1 MAEQHRQTKDYF
13 WYVVIFGTT
22 GMALT
27 ATLVALWSSPFG
39 PTRGL
44 FSVFPHLYYFPI
56 IIVSY
61 LYPRRGVIFS
71 VLLGGA
77 YLFLL
82 YALALPY
89 PDILAAGTVHF
100 YVFVTVG
107 FIASSLSGKL
117 QESEAKFRDITEN
130 SPLGIYLT
138 EKGKFRYV
146 NPRFAEIHGYG
157 PDELPGRKGLEN
169 LIHPDDWQV
178 MREQFHKLDAG
189 EEKAFKALVRTLTK
203 DGRTLWAEILGSRI
217 TYQNRP
223 AYMGTLMDVTE
234 LKQTRD
240 ALAESEARLRTLIE
254 SIGAGVLVIDP
265 ASHLVT
271 DVNPAAAAMIG
282 LPKEQIIGRVCH
294 RFICPLEE
302 GHCSV
307 TDLGETVDHA
317 ERVLLQADG
326 NSRAIIKTVVN
337 VNLGGKP
344 ALLET
349 FLDISDRQK
358 AEIALR
364 ESEKRY
370 RTLFDSASDAIFIQD
385 LSGHF
390 LEVNRAACDQLGYT
404 REEFLAMDPREI
416 EAPPFKGLL
425 MDWLDEVK
433 NGGFLEMM
441 RGGRSTF
448 DTVHVRKDGSYL
460 PVEISCRFIE
470 FDNQPALLLI
480 ARDITERRRMESIR
494 ALLASIVQSS
504 DEAIVSTELD
514 GTVVSWNPGAEAIY
528 GFNEAEMKGQPMS
541 RIVPP
546 ELHHEMIDV
555 LDRLS
560 HGERIQHYETVRL
573 RKDGSRVEVSL
584 SVAQLKDANG
594 QVIGTS
600 TIARD
605 ITQRKEAERAL
616 LAFISEAAMR
626 LRHPVEIVHDQLK
639 EMQQQVA
646 TGDVTP
652 EDLRILLSVQIK
664 NTEQIIENLN
674 YLNRAILQGK
684 KDIPDSHRRYLTR

>member
-13 WYVVIFGTT
+13 WFVVIFGTT
-22 GMALT
+22 GAALT
-27 ATLVALWSSPFG
+27 ATLV
-39 PTRGL
+39 GL
-44 FSVFPHLYYFPI
+44 RHGVFDVFPHLYYFPI

-71 VLLGGA
+71 VLLGGI
-77 YLFLL
+77 YLFLM
-82 YALALPY
+82 YAFAFGNANA
-89 PDILAAGTVHF
+89 LAAGTVHF

-130 SPLGIYLT
+130 SPLGIYLI

-157 PDELPGRKGLEN
+157 PGELPDRMGLEN
-169 LIHPDDWQV
+169 LVHPDDWLAI
-178 MREQFHKLDAG
+178 REQFHRLDAG
-189 EEKAFKALVRTLTK
+189 EEKPFKALVRTLTK
-203 DGRTLWAEILGSRI
+203 DGRTIWVEILGSRI
-217 TYQNRP
+217 TYQGRS

-254 SIGAGVLVIDP
+254 SIGAGVLVVDP
-265 ASHLVT
+265 ASHLIT

-282 LPKEQIIGRVCH
+282 APKEEIVGKVCH
-294 RFICPLEE
+294 RFICPAGE
-302 GHCSV
+302 GNCPV
-307 TDLGETVDHA
+307 TDLGENIDHA

-326 NSRAIIKTVVN
+326 NRRPIIKTVVS
-337 VNLGGKP
+337 VNLGGRP
-344 ALLET
+344 YLLET
-349 FLDISDRQK
+349 FLDISERQK
-358 AEIALR
+358 AEVALR

-390 LEVNRAACDQLGYT
+390 LEVNRAASDRLGYT
-404 REEFLAMDPREI
+404 RDEFLRMNPRDL
-416 EAPPFKGLL
+416 EAPPFQGLL
-425 MDWLDEVK
+425 MDWIDEVK

-448 DTVHVRKDGSYL
+448 DTVHVRKNGSYM

-470 FDNQPALLLI
+470 FENAPALLLI
-480 ARDITERRRMESIR
+480 ARDITERRRMEGIR

-504 DEAIVSTELD
+504 EEAIISTELD
-514 GTVVSWNPGAEAIY
+514 GAVVSWNPGAEAMFGY
-528 GFNEAEMKGQPMS
+528 TDPEMKGQPVS

-546 ELHHEMIDV
+546 ELHHEMIEV
-555 LDRLS
+555 LERLG

-594 QVIGTS
+594 QVIGTA

-616 LAFISEAAMR
+616 LAFINEAAMR
-626 LRHPVEIVHDQLK
+626 LRHPVEIVHDHLK
-639 EMQQQVA
+639 EVQQQVA
-646 TGDVTP
+646 SGELSG
-652 EDLRILLSVQIK
+652 EDLKVLLSVQIR

-674 YLNRAILQGK
+674 YLNRAILQGR
-684 KDIPDSHRRYLTR
+684 KDIPDSYRRYLMR

>member
-1 MAEQHRQTKDYF
+1 VAEQHRQTKDYF
-13 WYVVIFGTT
+13 WFVVIFGTT
-22 GMALT
+22 GAAIT
-27 ATLVALWSSPFG
+27 ATLV
-39 PTRGL
+39 GL
-44 FSVFPHLYYFPI
+44 RHGAFSVFPHLYYFPI

-71 VLLGGA
+71 VLLGA
-77 YLFLL
+77 VYLFLT
-82 YALALPY
+82 YALAFQNA
-89 PDILAAGTVHF
+89 DVLAAATVHF

-130 SPLGIYLT
+130 SPLGIYLA

-146 NPRFAEIHGYG
+146 NPRFAEILGYG
-157 PDELPGRKGLEN
+157 YEELTGRKGLEN
-169 LIHPDDWQV
+169 LVHPDDWQV
-178 MREQFHKLDAG
+178 MREQFHRLDCG
-189 EEKAFKALVRTLTK
+189 EEKPFKSLVRALTK
-203 DGRTLWAEILGSRI
+203 DGRTIWAEILGSRI
-217 TYQNRP
+217 TYQGRT
-223 AYMGTLMDVTE
+223 AHMGTLMDVTE

-254 SIGAGVLVIDP
+254 SIGAGVLVVDP
-265 ASHLVT
+265 ASHLIT
-271 DVNPAAAAMIG
+271 DVNPAAAGMIG
-282 LPKEQIIGRVCH
+282 ASREEIVGRVCH
-294 RFICPLEE
+294 RFICPAEE
-302 GHCSV
+302 KNCPV

-326 NSRAIIKTVVN
+326 NRRPIIKTVVT
-337 VNLGGKP
+337 VNLGGRP
-344 ALLET
+344 YLLET
-349 FLDISDRQK
+349 FLDISERQK

-385 LSGHF
+385 FSGHF
-390 LEVNRAACDQLGYT
+390 LEVNRAACEQLGYT
-404 REEFLAMDPREI
+404 REEFLKMAPRDI

-425 MDWLDEVK
+425 MDWIEEVK
-433 NGGFLEMM
+433 SGGFLEMM
-441 RGGRSTF
+441 QGGRSTF
-448 DTVHVRKDGSYL
+448 DTVHLRKDGSYM

-470 FDNQPALLLI
+470 FENAPALLLI
-480 ARDITERRRMESIR
+480 ARDITERRRMEGIR

-504 DEAIVSTELD
+504 EEAIISTELD

-528 GFNEAEMKGQPMS
+528 GYKEAEMKGQPVS

-555 LDRLS
+555 LDRLA

-594 QVIGTS
+594 QVIGTA

-639 EMQQQVA
+639 EMQQGVDR
-646 TGDVTP
+646 GEITP
-652 EDLRILLSVQIK
+652 EDLKILLSVQIK

-684 KDIPDSHRRYLTR
+684 TDIPDSHRRYLTR

>member
-13 WYVVIFGTT
+13 WFVVIFGTT
-22 GMALT
+22 GAALT
-27 ATLVALWSSPFG
+27 ATLV
-39 PTRGL
+39 GL
-44 FSVFPHLYYFPI
+44 KHGSLSVFPHLYYFPI

-61 LYPRRGVIFS
+61 LYPRRGTIFS
-71 VLLGGA
+71 VLLGGI
-77 YLFLL
+77 YLFLM
-82 YALALPY
+82 YAFAFGNTDALA
-89 PDILAAGTVHF
+89 AATVQF

-107 FIASSLSGKL
+107 FIASNLSGKL

-130 SPLGIYLT
+130 SPLGIYIT

-157 PDELPGRKGLEN
+157 PGELPGTMGLEN
-169 LIHPDDWQV
+169 LVHPDDWQV
-178 MREQFHKLDAG
+178 LSEQFRRLDNG
-189 EEKAFKALVRTLTK
+189 EEKPFKALIRTLTK
-203 DGRTLWAEILGSRI
+203 DGRTIWVEILGSRF
-217 TYQNRP
+217 TYMGRQ

-234 LKQTRD
+234 LKETRD

-254 SIGAGVLVIDP
+254 SIGAGVLVVDP
-265 ASHLVT
+265 VSHLIA

-282 LPKEQIIGRVCH
+282 APREDIIGKVCH
-294 RFICPLEE
+294 RYICPAEE
-302 GHCSV
+302 KNCPV
-307 TDLGETVDHA
+307 TDLGENIDHD

-326 NSRAIIKTVVN
+326 SRRPIIKTVAT

-344 ALLET
+344 YLLET
-349 FLDISDRQK
+349 FLDISERQK

-385 LSGHF
+385 LAGHI
-390 LEVNRAACDQLGYT
+390 LEVNRAACDQLGYS
-404 REEFLAMDPREI
+404 REDLLKMSPRDL
-416 EAPPFKGLL
+416 EAPPFQGLL
-425 MDWLDEVK
+425 MDWIEEVK
-433 NGGFLEMM
+433 GGGFLEMM

-448 DTVHVRKDGSYL
+448 DTVHMRKDGSYM

-470 FDNQPALLLI
+470 FENRPAILLI
-480 ARDITERRRMESIR
+480 SRDITERKRMEGIR

-504 DEAIVSTELD
+504 EEAIISTELD
-514 GTVVSWNPGAEAIY
+514 GTVVSWNPGAEAMFGY
-528 GFNEAEMKGQPMS
+528 SDAEMRGQPVS

-546 ELHHEMIDV
+546 ELHHEMIEV
-555 LDRLS
+555 LERLGQ
-560 HGERIQHYETVRL
+560 GERIQHYETVRL

-584 SVAQLKDANG
+584 SVAQLKDVNG
-594 QVIGTS
+594 QVIGTA

-605 ITQRKEAERAL
+605 ITQMKEAERAL
-616 LAFISEAAMR
+616 LAFINEAAMR

-639 EMQQQVA
+639 ELQQQVA
-646 TGDVTP
+646 RGEVTP
-652 EDLRILLSVQIK
+652 DDLKVLLSVQIK

-684 KDIPDSHRRYLTR
+684 TDIPESYRRYLTR

>member
-13 WYVVIFGTT
+13 WFVIIFGTT
-22 GMALT
+22 GAALT
-27 ATLVALWSSPFG
+27 ATLLG
-39 PTRGL
+39 LNRGV
-44 FSVFPHLYYFPI
+44 FSVYPHLYYFPI

-61 LYPRRGVIFS
+61 LYPRRGTIFS

-77 YLFLL
+77 YLFLT
-82 YALALPY
+82 YAFAFMY
-89 PDILAAGTVHF
+89 PAFVTADVLAAGTVHF

-107 FIASSLSGKL
+107 FIASSLSLKL
-117 QESEAKFRDITEN
+117 NESEAKFRDITEN

-157 PDELPGRKGLEN
+157 PDELPGRMGLEN

-178 MREQFHKLDAG
+178 MREQFHKLDEG
-189 EEKAFKALVRTLTK
+189 EDKPFKALVRTMTK
-203 DGRTLWAEILGSRI
+203 DGRTLWAEVLGSRI
-217 TYQNRP
+217 SYQGRP

-254 SIGAGVLVIDP
+254 SIGAGVLVVDP
-265 ASHLVT
+265 VSHLIT
-271 DVNPAAAAMIG
+271 DVNPAAAAMVG
-282 LPKEQIIGRVCH
+282 APKEEIIGKVCH
-294 RFICPLEE
+294 RFICPMEE
-302 GHCSV
+302 GHCPV
-307 TDLGETVDHA
+307 TDLGETIDHA
-317 ERVLLQADG
+317 EQVLLQADG
-326 NSRAIIKTVVN
+326 NRRSIIKTAVS
-337 VNLGGKP
+337 VNLGGRP
-344 ALLET
+344 YLLET
-349 FLDISDRQK
+349 FLDISERQK
-358 AEIALR
+358 AEVALR

-390 LEVNRAACDQLGYT
+390 LEVNRAACELLGFT
-404 REEFLAMDPREI
+404 RDEFLKLNPREI
-416 EAPPFKGLL
+416 EAPPFQGLL
-425 MDWLDEVK
+425 MDWIDEVK

-448 DTVHVRKDGSYL
+448 DTVYVKKDGSYV

-470 FDNQPALLLI
+470 FENAPALLLM
-480 ARDITERRRMESIR
+480 ARDITERRRMEGIR

-504 DEAIVSTELD
+504 EEAIISTELD
-514 GTVVSWNPGAEAIY
+514 GTVVSWNPGAQALFGY
-528 GFNEAEMKGQPMS
+528 AEAEMKGQPMS

-546 ELHHEMIDV
+546 EIHHEMIEV
-555 LDRLS
+555 LERLGQ
-560 HGERIQHYETVRL
+560 GERIQHYETVRL

-584 SVAQLKDANG
+584 SIAQLKDANG
-594 QVIGTS
+594 QVIGTA

-616 LAFISEAAMR
+616 LAFINEAAMR

-639 EMQQQVA
+639 EIQQQVA
-646 TGDVTP
+646 KGEVSND
-652 EDLRILLSVQIK
+652 DLKVLLSVQIR

-684 KDIPDSHRRYLTR
+684 KDIPDSQWRYLTR

>member
-1 MAEQHRQTKDYF
+1 M
-13 WYVVIFGTT
+13 IFGTT
-22 GMALT
+22 GAAIT
-27 ATLVALWSSPFG
+27 ATLIGLN
-39 PTRGL
+39 RGV

-71 VLLGGA
+71 VLLGGL
-77 YLFLL
+77 YLFLM
-82 YALALPY
+82 YAFAFGSTDALA
-89 PDILAAGTVHF
+89 AATVHF

-117 QESEAKFRDITEN
+117 LESEAKFRDITEN

-157 PDELPGRKGLEN
+157 PDELPDRMGLEN
-169 LIHPDDWQV
+169 LVHPDDWQV
-178 MREQFHKLDAG
+178 MREQFHKLDEG
-189 EEKAFKALVRTLTK
+189 DEKPFKSLVRTLTK
-203 DGRTLWAEILGSRI
+203 DGRTIWVEILGSRI

-254 SIGAGVLVIDP
+254 SIGAGVLVVDP
-265 ASHLVT
+265 ASHLIA
-271 DVNPAAAAMIG
+271 DVNPAAAEMIG
-282 LPKEQIIGRVCH
+282 APKEQIVGKVCH
-294 RFICPLEE
+294 RFICPVEE
-302 GHCSV
+302 GNCPV
-307 TDLGETVDHA
+307 TDLGETIDHA
-317 ERVLLQADG
+317 ERVLIQADG
-326 NSRAIIKTVVN
+326 NRRPIIKTVVS
-337 VNLGGKP
+337 VNLGGRP
-344 ALLET
+344 YLLET
-349 FLDISDRQK
+349 FLDISERQK
-358 AEIALR
+358 AEVALR

-385 LSGHF
+385 LLGHF
-390 LEVNRAACDQLGYT
+390 LEVNRAACDQLGYS
-404 REEFLAMDPREI
+404 RDEFLKMNPREI
-416 EAPPFKGLL
+416 EAPPFQGLL
-425 MDWLDEVK
+425 MDWIDEVK

-441 RGGRSTF
+441 QGGRSTF
-448 DTVHVRKDGSYL
+448 DTVHVRKNGSYM

-470 FDNQPALLLI
+470 FENAPALLLI
-480 ARDITERRRMESIR
+480 ARDITERRRMEGIR

-504 DEAIVSTELD
+504 EEAIISTELD
-514 GTVVSWNPGAEAIY
+514 GTVVSWNPGAEAMFGY
-528 GFNEAEMKGQPMS
+528 TDAEMKGQPMS

-546 ELHHEMIDV
+546 ELHHEMIEV
-555 LDRLS
+555 LERLGQ
-560 HGERIQHYETVRL
+560 GERIQHYETVRL
-573 RKDGSRVEVSL
+573 RKDGGRVEVSL

-594 QVIGTS
+594 QVIGTA

-616 LAFISEAAMR
+616 LAFINEAAMR

-646 TGDVTP
+646 SGELSG
-652 EDLRILLSVQIK
+652 EDLKVLLSVQIR

-684 KDIPDSHRRYLTR
+684 NDIPDTYRRYLTR

>member
-13 WYVVIFGTT
+13 WFVVIFGTT
-22 GMALT
+22 GAAFT
-27 ATLVALWSSPFG
+27 ATLI
-39 PTRGL
+39 GL
-44 FSVFPHLYYFPI
+44 RHGVFSVFPHLYYFPI

-71 VLLGGA
+71 VLLGGV
-77 YLFLL
+77 YLFLMYAFAL
-82 YALALPY
+82 GNVDALAS
-89 PDILAAGTVHF
+89 GTVHF

-157 PDELPGRKGLEN
+157 PEELPGRMGLEN
-169 LIHPDDWQV
+169 LVHPDDWLV
-178 MREQFHKLDAG
+178 MREQFHKLDQG
-189 EEKAFKALVRTLTK
+189 EEKPFKSLARTLTK
-203 DGRTLWAEILGSRI
+203 DGRTIWVEILGSRI
-217 TYQNRP
+217 TYQGRP

-254 SIGAGVLVIDP
+254 SIGAGVLVVDP
-265 ASHLVT
+265 ASHLIT
-271 DVNPAAAAMIG
+271 DVNPAAAEMIG
-282 LPKEQIIGRVCH
+282 APREEIVGKVCH
-294 RFICPLEE
+294 RFICPVEE
-302 GHCSV
+302 GHCPV
-307 TDLGETVDHA
+307 TDLGGTIDHD

-326 NSRAIIKTVVN
+326 NRRAIIKTVVT

-344 ALLET
+344 YLLET
-349 FLDISDRQK
+349 FLDISERQK

-390 LEVNRAACDQLGYT
+390 MEVNRAACDQLGYT
-404 REEFLAMDPREI
+404 RDEFLKMNPRDI

-425 MDWLDEVK
+425 MDWLEEVK

-441 RGGRSTF
+441 QGGRSTF
-448 DTVHVRKDGSYL
+448 DTIHVRKDGSYM

-470 FDNQPALLLI
+470 FENQPALLLI
-480 ARDITERRRMESIR
+480 ARDITERRRMEGIR

-504 DEAIVSTELD
+504 EEGIISTELD

-528 GFNEAEMKGQPMS
+528 GYTEAEMKGQPMT

-555 LDRLS
+555 LDRLA

-594 QVIGTS
+594 QVIGTA

-616 LAFISEAAMR
+616 LAFINEAAMR

-639 EMQQQVA
+639 EMQEQV
-646 TGDVTP
+646 GRGEITP
-652 EDLRILLSVQIK
+652 EDLKILLSVQIR
-664 NTEQIIENLN
+664 NTEQIVENLN

>member
-13 WYVVIFGTT
+13 WFVVIFGTT
-22 GMALT
+22 GAALT
-27 ATLVALWSSPFG
+27 ATLV
-39 PTRGL
+39 GL
-44 FSVFPHLYYFPI
+44 KHGSFSVFPHLYYFPI

-61 LYPRRGVIFS
+61 LYPRRGTIFS
-71 VLLGGA
+71 VLLGGV
-77 YLFLL
+77 YLFLMYAFAL
-82 YALALPY
+82 GNPDALA
-89 PDILAAGTVHF
+89 AATVQF

-138 EKGKFRYV
+138 EKGRFRYV

-157 PDELPGRKGLEN
+157 PGELPERMGLEH
-169 LIHPDDWQV
+169 LVHPDDWQV
-178 MREQFHKLDAG
+178 MREQFHSLDSG
-189 EEKAFKALVRTLTK
+189 ENKPFRSLVRTLTK
-203 DGRTLWAEILGSRI
+203 DGRTIWVEILGSRI
-217 TYQNRP
+217 TYQGRP

-254 SIGAGVLVIDP
+254 SIGAGVLVVDP
-265 ASHLVT
+265 ASHLIT

-282 LPKEQIIGRVCH
+282 APRDEIVGKVCH
-294 RFICPLEE
+294 RFICPADE
-302 GHCSV
+302 GRCPV
-307 TDLGETVDHA
+307 TDLGETIDHA

-326 NSRAIIKTVVN
+326 NRRPIIKTVVP

-344 ALLET
+344 FLLET
-349 FLDISDRQK
+349 FLDISERQK
-358 AEIALR
+358 AEVALR

-385 LSGHF
+385 LAGHF
-390 LEVNRAACDQLGYT
+390 LEVNRAACDRLGYT
-404 REEFLAMDPREI
+404 REEILALNPRDI
-416 EAPPFKGLL
+416 EASPFKGLL
-425 MDWLDEVK
+425 MDWINEVK
-433 NGGFLEMM
+433 SGGFLEMM
-441 RGGRSTF
+441 RGGRSIF
-448 DTVHVRKDGSYL
+448 DTVHVRKDGSYV

-470 FDNQPALLLI
+470 FEHQPALLLI
-480 ARDITERRRMESIR
+480 ARDITERRRMEGIR

-504 DEAIVSTELD
+504 EEAIISTELD

-528 GFNEAEMKGQPMS
+528 GFTEAEMKGQPMS

-555 LDRLS
+555 LDRLA
-560 HGERIQHYETVRL
+560 HGERIQHFETVRL

-594 QVIGTS
+594 QVIGTA

-605 ITQRKEAERAL
+605 ITQMKEAERAL
-616 LAFISEAAMR
+616 LAFINEAAMR

-639 EMQQQVA
+639 EMQQQV
-646 TGDVTP
+646 GKGEVTP
-652 EDLRILLSVQIK
+652 EDLKILLSVQIR
-664 NTEQIIENLN
+664 NTEQIVENLN

-684 KDIPDSHRRYLTR
+684 KDIPEPHRRYLTR

>member
-1 MAEQHRQTKDYF
+1 MAEQRRQTKDYF
-13 WYVVIFGTT
+13 WFVVIFGTT
-22 GMALT
+22 GAAIT
-27 ATLVALWSSPFG
+27 ATLIGLN
-39 PTRGL
+39 RGV

-71 VLLGGA
+71 VLLGGL
-77 YLFLL
+77 YLFLM
-82 YALALPY
+82 YAFAFGSTDALA
-89 PDILAAGTVHF
+89 AATVHF

-117 QESEAKFRDITEN
+117 LESEAKFRDITEN

-157 PDELPGRKGLEN
+157 PDELPDRMGLEN
-169 LIHPDDWQV
+169 LVHPDDWQV
-178 MREQFHKLDAG
+178 MREQFHKLDEG
-189 EEKAFKALVRTLTK
+189 DEKPFKSLVRTLTK
-203 DGRTLWAEILGSRI
+203 DGRTIWVEILGSRI

-254 SIGAGVLVIDP
+254 SIGAGVLVVDP
-265 ASHLVT
+265 ASHLIA
-271 DVNPAAAAMIG
+271 DVNPAAAEMIG
-282 LPKEQIIGRVCH
+282 APKEQIVGKVCH
-294 RFICPLEE
+294 RFICPVEE
-302 GHCSV
+302 GNCPV
-307 TDLGETVDHA
+307 TDLGETIDHA
-317 ERVLLQADG
+317 ERVLIQADG
-326 NSRAIIKTVVN
+326 NRRPIIKTVVS
-337 VNLGGKP
+337 VNLGGRP
-344 ALLET
+344 YLLET
-349 FLDISDRQK
+349 FLDISERQK
-358 AEIALR
+358 AEVALR

-385 LSGHF
+385 LLGHF
-390 LEVNRAACDQLGYT
+390 LEVNRAACDQLGYS
-404 REEFLAMDPREI
+404 RDEFLKMNPRDI
-416 EAPPFKGLL
+416 EAPPFQGLL
-425 MDWLDEVK
+425 MDWIDEVK

-441 RGGRSTF
+441 QGGRSTF
-448 DTVHVRKDGSYL
+448 DTVHVRKNGSYM

-470 FDNQPALLLI
+470 FENAPALLLI
-480 ARDITERRRMESIR
+480 ARDITERRRMEGIR

-504 DEAIVSTELD
+504 EEAIISTELD
-514 GTVVSWNPGAEAIY
+514 GTVVSWNPGAEAMFGY
-528 GFNEAEMKGQPMS
+528 TDAEMKGQPMS

-546 ELHHEMIDV
+546 ELHHEMIEV
-555 LDRLS
+555 LERLGQ
-560 HGERIQHYETVRL
+560 GERIQHYETVRL
-573 RKDGSRVEVSL
+573 RKDGGRVEVSL

-594 QVIGTS
+594 QVIGTA

-616 LAFISEAAMR
+616 LAFINEAAMR

-646 TGDVTP
+646 SGELSG
-652 EDLRILLSVQIK
+652 EDLKVLLSVQIR

-684 KDIPDSHRRYLTR
+684 NDIPDTYRRYLTR

>member
-13 WYVVIFGTT
+13 WFVVIFGTT
-22 GMALT
+22 GAALT
-27 ATLVALWSSPFG
+27 ATLV
-39 PTRGL
+39 GL
-44 FSVFPHLYYFPI
+44 NHGLYSVFPHLYYFPI

-71 VLLGGA
+71 VLLGGV

-82 YALALPY
+82 YAFLFAFGLGTT
-89 PDILAAGTVHF
+89 DTLAAGTVHF

-107 FIASSLSGKL
+107 FIATSLSGKL

-138 EKGKFRYV
+138 EKGRFQYV

-157 PDELPGRKGLEN
+157 PDELPGRMGLEN
-169 LIHPDDWQV
+169 LVHPDDWQV
-178 MREQFHKLDAG
+178 MREQFHTLDDG
-189 EEKAFKALVRTLTK
+189 DEKPFKSLVRTLTK
-203 DGRTLWAEILGSRI
+203 DGRTIWVELLGSRI

-234 LKQTRD
+234 LKTTRD

-254 SIGAGVLVIDP
+254 SIGAGVLVVDP
-265 ASHLVT
+265 VSHLIA
-271 DVNPAAAAMIG
+271 DVNPAAAGMIG
-282 LPKEQIIGRVCH
+282 APRDQIVGKVCH
-294 RFICPLEE
+294 RFICPVEE
-302 GHCSV
+302 GNCPV
-307 TDLGETVDHA
+307 TDLGETIDHA

-326 NSRAIIKTVVN
+326 NRRPIIKTVVS
-337 VNLGGKP
+337 VNLGGRP
-344 ALLET
+344 YLLET
-349 FLDISDRQK
+349 FLDISERQK
-358 AEIALR
+358 AEVALR

-385 LSGHF
+385 LMGHF
-390 LEVNRAACDQLGYT
+390 LEVNRAACDQLGFS
-404 REEFLAMDPREI
+404 RDEFLKMNPRDI
-416 EAPPFKGLL
+416 EAPPFQGLL
-425 MDWLDEVK
+425 MDWIDEVK

-448 DTVHVRKDGSYL
+448 DTVHVRKDGSYM

-470 FDNQPALLLI
+470 FENAPALLLI
-480 ARDITERRRMESIR
+480 SRDITERRRMEGIR

-504 DEAIVSTELD
+504 EEAIISTELD
-514 GTVVSWNPGAEAIY
+514 GTVVSWNPGAEAMFGY
-528 GFNEAEMKGQPMS
+528 TDAEMKGQPMS

-546 ELHHEMIDV
+546 ELHHEMIEV
-555 LDRLS
+555 LERLGQ
-560 HGERIQHYETVRL
+560 GERIQHYETVRL

-594 QVIGTS
+594 QVIGTA

-616 LAFISEAAMR
+616 LAFINEAAMR

-646 TGDVTP
+646 SGELSG
-652 EDLRILLSVQIK
+652 EDLKVLLSVQIR
-664 NTEQIIENLN
+664 NTEQIVENLN

-684 KDIPDSHRRYLTR
+684 KDIPDSYRRYLTR

>member
-22 GMALT
+22 GAALT
-27 ATLVALWSSPFG
+27 ATLV
-39 PTRGL
+39 GL
-44 FSVFPHLYYFPI
+44 KEGAFAVYPHLYYFPI

-61 LYPRRGVIFS
+61 LYPRRGTIFS

-77 YLFLL
+77 YLFLT
-82 YALALPY
+82 YAFAFLNPTLITPAV
-89 PDILAAGTVHF
+89 LAAGTVHF

-107 FIASSLSGKL
+107 FIASSLSL
-117 QESEAKFRDITEN
+117 RLNESEAKFRDITEN

-157 PDELPGRKGLEN
+157 PNELPDRMGLET
-169 LIHPDDWQV
+169 LVHPDDWQV
-178 MREQFHKLDAG
+178 MREQFHQLDTPDA
-189 EEKAFKALVRTLTK
+189 KPFKSLVRTLTK
-203 DGRTLWAEILGSRI
+203 DGRTIWVEILGSR
-217 TYQNRP
+217 TTFQGRP
-223 AYMGTLMDVTE
+223 AYMGTLLDVTE
-234 LKQTRD
+234 LVQTRD

-254 SIGAGVLVIDP
+254 SIGAGVLVVDP
-265 ASHLVT
+265 VSHIIT
-271 DVNPAAAAMIG
+271 DVNPAAAEMIG
-282 LPKEQIIGRVCH
+282 APKSEIIGKVCH
-294 RFICPLEE
+294 RFICPAEE
-302 GHCSV
+302 KNCPV
-307 TDLGETVDHA
+307 TDLGENIDHA
-317 ERVLLQADG
+317 ERVLLQVDG
-326 NSRAIIKTVVN
+326 NRRPIIKTVVP

-344 ALLET
+344 YLLET
-349 FLDISDRQK
+349 FLDISERQK

-390 LEVNRAACDQLGYT
+390 LEVNRAACDQLGFT
-404 REEFLAMDPREI
+404 RDEFLQMNPRDI

-425 MDWLDEVK
+425 MDWIDEVK

-448 DTVHVRKDGSYL
+448 DTVHVRKDGSYM

-470 FDNQPALLLI
+470 FDNAPALLLI
-480 ARDITERRRMESIR
+480 ARDITERRKMEGIR

-504 DEAIVSTELD
+504 EEAIISTELD
-514 GTVVSWNPGAEAIY
+514 GTVVSWNPGAESLFGY
-528 GFNEAEMKGQPMS
+528 TDPEMKGQPMS

-546 ELHHEMIDV
+546 ELHHEMIEV
-555 LDRLS
+555 LERLS
-560 HGERIQHYETVRL
+560 QGERIQHYETVRL

-594 QVIGTS
+594 QVIGTA

-616 LAFISEAAMR
+616 LAFINEAAMR

-639 EMQQQVA
+639 EMQLQV
-646 TGDVTP
+646 GKGEVTP
-652 EDLRILLSVQIK
+652 EDLKVLLSVQIR

-684 KDIPDSHRRYLTR
+684 KDIPESYRRYLTR

>member
-1 MAEQHRQTKDYF
+1 MYTFA
-13 WYVVIFGTT
+13 FGNTN
-22 GMALT
+22 A
-27 ATLVALWSSPFG
+27 
-39 PTRGL
+39 
-44 FSVFPHLYYFPI
+44 
-56 IIVSY
+56 
-61 LYPRRGVIFS
+61 
-71 VLLGGA
+71 
-77 YLFLL
+77 
-82 YALALPY
+82 
-89 PDILAAGTVHF
+89 LAAGTVHF

-157 PDELPGRKGLEN
+157 PDDLPDRMGLEN
-169 LIHPDDWQV
+169 LVHPDDWPAI
-178 MREQFHKLDAG
+178 REQFQRLDAG
-189 EEKAFKALVRTLTK
+189 EEKPFKALARTLTK
-203 DGRTLWAEILGSRI
+203 DGRTIWVEILGSRI
-217 TYQNRP
+217 AYQGRP

-254 SIGAGVLVIDP
+254 SIGAGVLVVDP
-265 ASHLVT
+265 VSHLIA
-271 DVNPAAAAMIG
+271 DVNPAAAEMIG
-282 LPKEQIIGRVCH
+282 APREEIVGKVCH
-294 RFICPLEE
+294 RFICPAGE
-302 GHCSV
+302 GNCPV
-307 TDLGETVDHA
+307 TDLGETIDQA

-326 NSRAIIKTVVN
+326 NRRPIIKTVVS
-337 VNLGGKP
+337 VNLGGRP
-344 ALLET
+344 YLLET
-349 FLDISDRQK
+349 FLDISERQK
-358 AEIALR
+358 AEVALR

-390 LEVNRAACDQLGYT
+390 LEVNRAACDRLGYT
-404 REEFLAMDPREI
+404 REELLAMNPRDL

-425 MDWLDEVK
+425 MDWIEEVK
-433 NGGFLEMM
+433 SGGFLEMM
-441 RGGRSTF
+441 QGGRSIF
-448 DTVHVRKDGSYL
+448 DTVHVRKDGSYV

-470 FDNQPALLLI
+470 FGNAPALLLM
-480 ARDITERRRMESIR
+480 ARDITERRRMEGIR

-504 DEAIVSTELD
+504 EEAIISTELD
-514 GTVVSWNPGAEAIY
+514 GTVVSWNPGAETMFGY
-528 GFNEAEMKGQPMS
+528 TDAEMKGQPMS

-546 ELHHEMIDV
+546 ELHHEMIEV
-555 LDRLS
+555 LERLGQ
-560 HGERIQHYETVRL
+560 GERIQHYETVRL

-594 QVIGTS
+594 QVIGTA

-616 LAFISEAAMR
+616 LAFINEAAMR

-639 EMQQQVA
+639 EVQQQVA
-646 TGDVTP
+646 RGELSGD
-652 EDLRILLSVQIK
+652 DLKMLLSVQIR

-684 KDIPDSHRRYLTR
+684 IEIPDSYRRYLTR

>member
-13 WYVVIFGTT
+13 WFVVIFGTT
-22 GMALT
+22 GAALT
-27 ATLVALWSSPFG
+27 ATLIGLKHGVFG
-39 PTRGL
+39 
-44 FSVFPHLYYFPI
+44 VFPHLYYFPI

-71 VLLGGA
+71 VLLGGV
-77 YLFLL
+77 YLFLMYAFAL
-82 YALALPY
+82 GNVDALAS
-89 PDILAAGTVHF
+89 GTVHF

-157 PDELPGRKGLEN
+157 PGELPGRMGLES
-169 LIHPDDWQV
+169 LVHPEDWLV
-178 MREQFHKLDAG
+178 MREQFHRLDEG
-189 EEKAFKALVRTLTK
+189 EEKPFKSLVRTLRK
-203 DGRTLWAEILGSRI
+203 DGRTIWVEILGSRI
-217 TYQNRP
+217 TYQGRP

-254 SIGAGVLVIDP
+254 SIGAGVLVVDP
-265 ASHLVT
+265 ASHIIA
-271 DVNPAAAAMIG
+271 DVNPAAADMIG
-282 LPKEQIIGRVCH
+282 LPKSEIIGKVCH
-294 RFICPLEE
+294 RFICPAEE
-302 GHCSV
+302 KNCPV
-307 TDLGETVDHA
+307 TDLGENIDHA

-326 NSRAIIKTVVN
+326 NRRPIIKTVVP

-344 ALLET
+344 YLLET
-349 FLDISDRQK
+349 FLDISERQK

-390 LEVNRAACDQLGYT
+390 MEVNRAACDQLGFT
-404 REEFLAMDPREI
+404 REEFLKMEPRDI

-425 MDWLDEVK
+425 MDWLEEVK

-448 DTVHVRKDGSYL
+448 DTIHVRKDGSYM

-470 FDNQPALLLI
+470 FENQPALLLI
-480 ARDITERRRMESIR
+480 ARDITERRRMEGIR

-504 DEAIVSTELD
+504 EEAIISTELD

-528 GFNEAEMKGQPMS
+528 GYTEAEMKGQPMS

-555 LDRLS
+555 LDRLA
-560 HGERIQHYETVRL
+560 HGERIQHHETVRL
-573 RKDGSRVEVSL
+573 RKDGTRVEVSL

-594 QVIGTS
+594 QVIGTA

-605 ITQRKEAERAL
+605 ITQMKEAERAL
-616 LAFISEAAMR
+616 LAFINEAAMR

-639 EMQQQVA
+639 EMQEQV
-646 TGDVTP
+646 GKGEITP
-652 EDLRILLSVQIK
+652 EDVRILLSVQIR

>member
-13 WYVVIFGTT
+13 WLVVIFGTT
-22 GMALT
+22 GAALT
-27 ATLVALWSSPFG
+27 ATLV
-39 PTRGL
+39 GL
-44 FSVFPHLYYFPI
+44 RHGVFDVFPHLYYFPI

-71 VLLGGA
+71 VLLGGI
-77 YLFLL
+77 YLFLM
-82 YALALPY
+82 YTFAFGNANA
-89 PDILAAGTVHF
+89 LAAGTVHF
-100 YVFVTVG
+100 YVFITVG

-157 PDELPGRKGLEN
+157 PDELPDRMGLEN
-169 LIHPDDWQV
+169 LVHPDDWQAI
-178 MREQFHKLDAG
+178 REQFHRLDAG
-189 EEKAFKALVRTLTK
+189 EEKPFKALARTLTK
-203 DGRTLWAEILGSRI
+203 DGRTIWVEILGSRI
-217 TYQNRP
+217 AYQGRP

-254 SIGAGVLVIDP
+254 SIGAGVLVVDP
-265 ASHLVT
+265 VSHLIA
-271 DVNPAAAAMIG
+271 DVNPAAADMIG
-282 LPKEQIIGRVCH
+282 APREEIVGKVCH
-294 RFICPLEE
+294 RFVCPVEE
-302 GHCSV
+302 RNCPV
-307 TDLGETVDHA
+307 TDLGETIDHA

-326 NSRAIIKTVVN
+326 NRRPIIKTVVS
-337 VNLGGKP
+337 VNLGGRP
-344 ALLET
+344 YLLET
-349 FLDISDRQK
+349 FLDISERQK
-358 AEIALR
+358 AEVALR

-390 LEVNRAACDQLGYT
+390 LEVNRAACDRLGYT
-404 REEFLAMDPREI
+404 REDLLGMNPRDI

-425 MDWLDEVK
+425 MDWIDEVK

-441 RGGRSTF
+441 RGGRSIF
-448 DTVHVRKDGSYL
+448 DTVHVRKDGSYV

-470 FDNQPALLLI
+470 FENAPALLLI
-480 ARDITERRRMESIR
+480 ARDITERRRMEGIR

-504 DEAIVSTELD
+504 EEAIISTELD
-514 GTVVSWNPGAEAIY
+514 GTVVSWNPGAENLFGY
-528 GFNEAEMKGQPMS
+528 TDAEMKGQPMS

-546 ELHHEMIDV
+546 ELHHEMIEV
-555 LDRLS
+555 LERLGQ
-560 HGERIQHYETVRL
+560 GERIQHYETVRL

-594 QVIGTS
+594 QVIGTA

-605 ITQRKEAERAL
+605 ITQRREAERAL
-616 LAFISEAAMR
+616 LAFINEAAMR

-639 EMQQQVA
+639 EVQQQVA
-646 TGDVTP
+646 RGELSG
-652 EDLRILLSVQIK
+652 EDLKVLLSVQIR

-684 KDIPDSHRRYLTR
+684 TDIPDSYRRYLTR

>member
-13 WYVVIFGTT
+13 WFVVIFGTT
-22 GMALT
+22 GAALT
-27 ATLVALWSSPFG
+27 ATLV
-39 PTRGL
+39 GL
-44 FSVFPHLYYFPI
+44 RHGAFAVYPHLYYFPI

-61 LYPRRGVIFS
+61 LYPRRGTIFS

-77 YLFLL
+77 YLFLI
-82 YALALPY
+82 YAFAFINPTIVTN
-89 PDILAAGTVHF
+89 DIIAAGTVHF

-146 NPRFAEIHGYG
+146 NPRFAEIHGFG
-157 PDELPGRKGLEN
+157 PDELPGRMGLEN

-178 MREQFHKLDAG
+178 MREQFHRLDAG
-189 EEKAFKALVRTLTK
+189 EEKAFKALVRTQTK

-217 TYQNRP
+217 EFQGRP

-265 ASHLVT
+265 ASHLIT

-282 LPKEQIIGRVCH
+282 LPKEQIVGRVCH
-294 RFICPLEE
+294 RFICPVEE
-302 GHCSV
+302 GHCPV

-326 NSRAIIKTVVN
+326 NRRSIIKTVVP

-344 ALLET
+344 FLLET
-349 FLDISDRQK
+349 FLDISERQR
-358 AEIALR
+358 AEVALR

-390 LEVNRAACDQLGYT
+390 LEVNRAACEQLGYT
-404 REEFLAMDPREI
+404 REEFLKMDPRDI

-433 NGGFLEMM
+433 NGGFLEM
-441 RGGRSTF
+441 
-448 DTVHVRKDGSYL
+448 
-460 PVEISCRFIE
+460 
-470 FDNQPALLLI
+470 
-480 ARDITERRRMESIR
+480 
-494 ALLASIVQSS
+494 
-504 DEAIVSTELD
+504 
-514 GTVVSWNPGAEAIY
+514 
-528 GFNEAEMKGQPMS
+528 
-541 RIVPP
+541 
-546 ELHHEMIDV
+546 
-555 LDRLS
+555 
-560 HGERIQHYETVRL
+560 
-573 RKDGSRVEVSL
+573 
-584 SVAQLKDANG
+584 
-594 QVIGTS
+594 
-600 TIARD
+600 
-605 ITQRKEAERAL
+605 
-616 LAFISEAAMR
+616 
-626 LRHPVEIVHDQLK
+626 
-639 EMQQQVA
+639 
-646 TGDVTP
+646 
-652 EDLRILLSVQIK
+652 
-664 NTEQIIENLN
+664 
-674 YLNRAILQGK
+674 
-684 KDIPDSHRRYLTR
+684 

>member
-13 WYVVIFGTT
+13 WFVVIFGTT
-22 GMALT
+22 GAALT
-27 ATLVALWSSPFG
+27 ATLI
-39 PTRGL
+39 GL
-44 FSVFPHLYYFPI
+44 RHGIFSVFPHLYYFPI

-71 VLLGGA
+71 VLLGGI

-82 YALALPY
+82 YTFMFAFGLGTT
-89 PDILAAGTVHF
+89 DTLAAGTVHF

-117 QESEAKFRDITEN
+117 LESEAKFRDITEN

-157 PDELPGRKGLEN
+157 PGELPDRMGLDN
-169 LIHPDDWQV
+169 LVHPDDWQQV
-178 MREQFHKLDAG
+178 REQFHVLDAG
-189 EEKAFKALVRTLTK
+189 EAKPFKSVVRTLTK
-203 DGRTLWAEILGSRI
+203 DGRTIWVEMIGSRI
-217 TYQNRP
+217 TWQGRT

-254 SIGAGVLVIDP
+254 SIGAGVLVVDP
-265 ASHLVT
+265 VSHLIT
-271 DVNPAAAAMIG
+271 DVNPAAAEMIG
-282 LPKEQIIGRVCH
+282 VPKSEIVGKVCH
-294 RFICPLEE
+294 RFICPAEE
-302 GHCSV
+302 KNCPV
-307 TDLGETVDHA
+307 TDLGETIDHT

-326 NSRAIIKTVVN
+326 NRRAIIKTVVN

-344 ALLET
+344 YLLET
-349 FLDISDRQK
+349 FLDISERQK
-358 AEIALR
+358 AEVALR

-390 LEVNRAACDQLGYT
+390 LEVNRAANDQLGYS
-404 REEFLAMDPREI
+404 RDEFLKMNPRDI
-416 EAPPFKGLL
+416 EAPPFQGLL
-425 MDWLDEVK
+425 MDWIEEVK
-433 NGGFLEMM
+433 TGGFLEMM

-448 DTVHVRKDGSYL
+448 DTVHVRKDGSYM

-470 FDNQPALLLI
+470 FENQPALLLI
-480 ARDITERRRMESIR
+480 ARDITERRKMESIR

-504 DEAIVSTELD
+504 EEAIISTELD
-514 GTVVSWNPGAEAIY
+514 GTVVSWNPGAESLFGY
-528 GFNEAEMKGQPMS
+528 TDAEMKGQPMS

-546 ELHHEMIDV
+546 ELHHEMIEV
-555 LDRLS
+555 LERLGQ
-560 HGERIQHYETVRL
+560 GERIQHYETVRQ

-594 QVIGTS
+594 QVIGTA

-616 LAFISEAAMR
+616 LAFINEAAMR

-639 EMQQQVA
+639 EVQRQVG
-646 TGDVTP
+646 TGDLSGD
-652 EDLRILLSVQIK
+652 DLKVLLSVQIR

-684 KDIPDSHRRYLTR
+684 KDIPESYRRYLTR

>member
-13 WYVVIFGTT
+13 WFVVIFGTT
-22 GMALT
+22 GAALT
-27 ATLVALWSSPFG
+27 ATLI
-39 PTRGL
+39 GL
-44 FSVFPHLYYFPI
+44 RHGIFSVFPHLYYFPI

-71 VLLGGA
+71 VLLGGL
-77 YLFLL
+77 YLFLM
-82 YALALPY
+82 YAFAFGNTDALAS
-89 PDILAAGTVHF
+89 GTVHF

-117 QESEAKFRDITEN
+117 LESEAKFRDITEN

-157 PDELPGRKGLEN
+157 PDELPDRMGLEN
-169 LIHPDDWQV
+169 LVHPDDWQM
-178 MREQFHKLDAG
+178 MREQFHTLDTG
-189 EEKAFKALVRTLTK
+189 EEKPFKSLVRTLTK
-203 DGRTLWAEILGSRI
+203 DGRTIWVEILGSRI
-217 TYQNRP
+217 TYQGRP

-254 SIGAGVLVIDP
+254 SIGAGVLVVDP
-265 ASHLVT
+265 ASHLIT
-271 DVNPAAAAMIG
+271 DVNPAAAEMIG
-282 LPKEQIIGRVCH
+282 APREQIVGKVCH
-294 RFICPLEE
+294 RFICPAGE
-302 GHCSV
+302 GNCPV
-307 TDLGETVDHA
+307 TDLGENIDHA

-326 NSRAIIKTVVN
+326 NRRAIIKTVVS
-337 VNLGGKP
+337 VNLGGRP
-344 ALLET
+344 YLLET
-349 FLDISDRQK
+349 FLDISERQR
-358 AEIALR
+358 AEVALR

-385 LSGHF
+385 LAGHF
-390 LEVNRAACDQLGYT
+390 LEVNRAACEQLGFT
-404 REEFLAMDPREI
+404 RDEFLRMNPRDI
-416 EAPPFKGLL
+416 EAPPFQGLL
-425 MDWLDEVK
+425 MDWIDEVK

-448 DTVHVRKDGSYL
+448 DTVHVRKDGSYM

-470 FDNQPALLLI
+470 FENAPALLLI
-480 ARDITERRRMESIR
+480 ARDITERRRMEGIR

-504 DEAIVSTELD
+504 EEAIISTELD
-514 GTVVSWNPGAEAIY
+514 GAVVSWNPGAEAMFGY
-528 GFNEAEMKGQPMS
+528 TDAEMKGQPMS

-546 ELHHEMIDV
+546 ELHHEMIEV
-555 LDRLS
+555 LERLGQ
-560 HGERIQHYETVRL
+560 GERIQHYETVRL

-594 QVIGTS
+594 QVIGTA

-616 LAFISEAAMR
+616 LAFINEAAMR

-639 EMQQQVA
+639 EMQRQVA
-646 TGDVTP
+646 AGEITG
-652 EDLRILLSVQIK
+652 EDLKVLLSVQIR

-674 YLNRAILQGK
+674 YLNRGILQGK
-684 KDIPDSHRRYLTR
+684 KDIPDSYRRYLTR

>member
-13 WYVVIFGTT
+13 WFVVIFGTT
-22 GMALT
+22 GAALT
-27 ATLVALWSSPFG
+27 ATLI
-39 PTRGL
+39 GL
-44 FSVFPHLYYFPI
+44 RHGIFSVFPHLYYFPI

-71 VLLGGA
+71 VLLGGI

-82 YALALPY
+82 YTFMFAFGLGTT
-89 PDILAAGTVHF
+89 DTLAAGTVHF

-117 QESEAKFRDITEN
+117 LESEAKFRDITEN

-157 PDELPGRKGLEN
+157 PGELPDRMGLDN
-169 LIHPDDWQV
+169 LVHPDDWQQV
-178 MREQFHKLDAG
+178 REQFHVLDAG
-189 EEKAFKALVRTLTK
+189 EAKPFKSVVRTLTK
-203 DGRTLWAEILGSRI
+203 DGRTIWVEMIGSRI
-217 TYQNRP
+217 TWQGRT

-254 SIGAGVLVIDP
+254 SIGAGVLVVDP
-265 ASHLVT
+265 VSHLIT
-271 DVNPAAAAMIG
+271 DVNPAAAEMIG
-282 LPKEQIIGRVCH
+282 VPKSEIVGKVCH
-294 RFICPLEE
+294 RFICPAEE
-302 GHCSV
+302 KNCPV
-307 TDLGETVDHA
+307 TDLGETIDHT

-326 NSRAIIKTVVN
+326 NRRAIIKTVVN

-344 ALLET
+344 YLLET
-349 FLDISDRQK
+349 FLDISERQK
-358 AEIALR
+358 AEVALR

-390 LEVNRAACDQLGYT
+390 LEVNRAANDQLGYS
-404 REEFLAMDPREI
+404 RDEFLKMNPRDL
-416 EAPPFKGLL
+416 EAPPFQGLL
-425 MDWLDEVK
+425 MDWIEEVK
-433 NGGFLEMM
+433 TGGFLEMM

-448 DTVHVRKDGSYL
+448 DTVHVRKDGSYM

-470 FDNQPALLLI
+470 FENQPALLLI
-480 ARDITERRRMESIR
+480 ARDITERRKMESIR

-504 DEAIVSTELD
+504 EEAIISTELD
-514 GTVVSWNPGAEAIY
+514 GTVVSWNPGAESLFGY
-528 GFNEAEMKGQPMS
+528 TDAEMKGQPMS

-546 ELHHEMIDV
+546 ELHHEMIEV
-555 LDRLS
+555 LERLGQ
-560 HGERIQHYETVRL
+560 GERIQHYETVRL

-584 SVAQLKDANG
+584 SIAQLKDANG
-594 QVIGTS
+594 QVIGTA

-616 LAFISEAAMR
+616 LAFINEAAMR

-639 EMQQQVA
+639 EVQRQVG
-646 TGDVTP
+646 TGELSGD
-652 EDLRILLSVQIK
+652 DLKVLLSVQIR

-684 KDIPDSHRRYLTR
+684 KDIPESYRRYLTR

>member
-13 WYVVIFGTT
+13 WFVVIFGTT
-22 GMALT
+22 GAAFT
-27 ATLVALWSSPFG
+27 ATLI
-39 PTRGL
+39 GL
-44 FSVFPHLYYFPI
+44 RHGVFSVFPHLYYFPI

-71 VLLGGA
+71 VLLGGV
-77 YLFLL
+77 YLFLMYAFAL
-82 YALALPY
+82 GNVDALAS
-89 PDILAAGTVHF
+89 GTVHF

-157 PDELPGRKGLEN
+157 PEELPGRMGLEN
-169 LIHPDDWQV
+169 LVHPDDWLV
-178 MREQFHKLDAG
+178 MREQFHKLDQG
-189 EEKAFKALVRTLTK
+189 EEKPFKSLARTLTK
-203 DGRTLWAEILGSRI
+203 DGRTIWVEILGSRI
-217 TYQNRP
+217 TYQGRP

-254 SIGAGVLVIDP
+254 SIGAGVLVVDP
-265 ASHLVT
+265 ASHLIT
-271 DVNPAAAAMIG
+271 DVNPAAAEMIG
-282 LPKEQIIGRVCH
+282 APREEIVGKVCH
-294 RFICPLEE
+294 RFICPVEE
-302 GHCSV
+302 GHCPV
-307 TDLGETVDHA
+307 TDLGGTIDHD

-326 NSRAIIKTVVN
+326 NRRAIIKTVVT
-337 VNLGGKP
+337 VNLGGRP
-344 ALLET
+344 YLLET
-349 FLDISDRQK
+349 FLDISERQK

-390 LEVNRAACDQLGYT
+390 MEVNRAACDQLGYT
-404 REEFLAMDPREI
+404 RDEFLKMNPRDI

-425 MDWLDEVK
+425 MDWLEEVK

-441 RGGRSTF
+441 QGGRSTF
-448 DTVHVRKDGSYL
+448 DTIHVRKDGSYM

-470 FDNQPALLLI
+470 FENQPALLLI
-480 ARDITERRRMESIR
+480 ARDITERRRMEGIR

-504 DEAIVSTELD
+504 EEGIISTELD

-528 GFNEAEMKGQPMS
+528 GYTEAEMKGQPMT

-555 LDRLS
+555 LDRLA

-594 QVIGTS
+594 QVIGTA

-616 LAFISEAAMR
+616 LAFINEAAMR

-639 EMQQQVA
+639 EMQEQV
-646 TGDVTP
+646 GRGEITP
-652 EDLRILLSVQIK
+652 EDLKILLSVQIR
-664 NTEQIIENLN
+664 NTEQIVENLN